1 MKFHKQFLST
11 LQLLQ
16 NETLIQNSIPY
27 KFWKKYIKRNKKHLE
42 TQQIIPLLEQQCAV
56 VDSVFRKEI
65 EDILHPKKRYKLS
78 VCCTD
83 EMQTIPLE
91 NRKKDLLL
99 YTELNNKAFFKVCKK
114 LEKNG
119 ATNLMNYFS
128 EKKASYDYSF
138 LSGPQKVFL
147 SLLEKQDYECP
158 ICLENET
165 PVVILNC
172 GHLLCYGCFESVS
185 GIRHIK
191 GTLYNRITVA
201 NTRFQC
207 PICRKKAPL
216 EAPHEWNFYPR
227 MSLTKM
233 N

>member
-1 MKFHKQFLST
+1 MKFHKQFLSA
-11 LQLLQ
+11 LQLLHD
-16 NETLIQNSIPY
+16 ETLIQNSIPY
-27 KFWKKYIKRNKKHLE
+27 KFWKKYIKQNKEHLE
-42 TQQIIPLLEQQCAV
+42 TQHIIPLLEQQCTV
-56 VDSVFRKEI
+56 VDAVFRKELEEI
-65 EDILHPKKRYKLS
+65 IHPKKSCKWM
-78 VCCTD
+78 CCNHID
-83 EMQTIPLE
+83 DTIPTE

-99 YTELNNKAFFKVCKK
+99 CTELNNKAFFKVCKK

-119 ATNLMNYFS
+119 AINLMNYFS
-128 EKKASYDYSF
+128 AKKASDDYSF
-138 LSGPQKVFL
+138 LNGPQKVFL
-147 SLLEKQDYECP
+147 SLLEKEAHECP
-158 ICLENET
+158 ICLENEV

-172 GHLLCYGCFESVS
+172 GHLLCYNCFESIS
-185 GIRHIK
+185 GIRHMK

-227 MSLTKM
+227 MSLQKM